1 MTPESKAPEV
11 MPTIP
16 CPLADNSEIAA
27 STDPEEGSA
36 LAAAI
41 LEALIDR
48 AEAAQREAG
57 ERNAEWLATRG
68 LIKQARREADE
79 GNWQLAAD
87 LAGQAL
93 QQGNLAVEQA
103 ERESEAWRDR
113 VVR

>member
-1 MTPESKAPEV
+1 MKGAVTGLLFAVSVLAALPAAAAPDGEASPTPESSIGPHEV
-11 MPTIP
+11 
-16 CPLADNSEIAA
+16 
-27 STDPEEGSA
+27 
-36 LAAAI
+36 
-41 LEALIDR
+41 EALIDR

-68 LIKQARREADE
+68 LIKQASQAADE